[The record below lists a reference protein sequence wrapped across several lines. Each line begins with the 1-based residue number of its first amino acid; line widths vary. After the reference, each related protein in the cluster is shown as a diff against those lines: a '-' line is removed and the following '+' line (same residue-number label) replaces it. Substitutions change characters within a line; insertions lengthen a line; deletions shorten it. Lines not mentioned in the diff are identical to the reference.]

1 MKAIIIGITA
11 AIGLLGG
18 AVSMVGNDKTEE
30 SVRAGY
36 TDIHAEPVQYL
47 EFTEPM
53 EITGRVQHIT
63 FTVDEADEVWGN
75 VNK

>member
-1 MKAIIIGITA
+1 MKAIIIGVTA

-30 SVRAGY
+30 STQGY
-36 TDIHAEPVQYL
+36 INQPVQYL

-53 EITGRVQHIT
+53 EITGRIQHII
-63 FTVDEADEVWGN
+63 FTPDEAEEILG
-75 VNK
+75 KEK

>member
-1 MKAIIIGITA
+1 MKAIIIGVTA

-30 SVRAGY
+30 STQGY
-36 TDIHAEPVQYL
+36 IDQPVQYF

-53 EITGRVQHIT
+53 EITGRVQHII
-63 FTVDEADEVWGN
+63 FTEDEAGKV
-75 VNK
+75 K